1 MGLLVVGRN
10 APDFTMKDT
19 QGNSVKLS
27 ELRGKKVVLFFY
39 PKDMTSGCTVEA
51 CEFRDYYKE
60 IQKKGALVFGVST
73 DDQKSHQKFTEKHQ
87 LSYPLLVDE
96 NARVSLK
103 YGTWGEKSMYGRKYM
118 GMFRTTY
125 IIDETGKV
133 AKVFEKVKPEG
144 HAKEVLNALGK

>member
-1 MGLLVVGRN
+1 MALLVAGRN

-51 CEFRDYYKE
+51 CAFRDYYKE
-60 IQKKGALVFGVST
+60 IQKKGALIFGIST
-73 DDQKSHQKFTEKHQ
+73 DDQKSHQKFTEKHA
-87 LSYPLLVDE
+87 LNYPLLVDE

-144 HAKEVLNALGK
+144 HAKEVLQNL